1 MARLSLFR
9 QLFSNKIIMATT
21 LVAAALL
28 YLAVLPDLAVA
39 VMTTSTTQSP
49 PAVTESHGPIVAS
62 YSHKPATTSL
72 SGYASATSTSSV
84 APSAT
89 AISNGTLPAC
99 KSVQYSFPAGTG
111 GNATRAAAVKEAYL
125 YAWNAYEEYAFGYD
139 ELQPLTRSYT
149 NDWCKISQTPLKS
162 SLKAGLD
169 V

>member
-1 MARLSLFR
+1 MATILRATALLSL
-9 QLFSNKIIMATT
+9 T
-21 LVAAALL
+21 
-28 YLAVLPDLAVA
+28 VLPDVAVA
-39 VMTTSTTQSP
+39 IMTTSTTQTP

-84 APSAT
+84 SPSAT

-99 KSVQYSFPAGTG
+99 KPVQYPFPAGSG

-139 ELQPLTRSYT
+139 ELRPLTRSAT
-149 NDWCKISQTPLKS
+149 NDWCRIIQKLLYNKP
-162 SLKAGLD
+162 
-169 V
+169 